1 MRYEAQ
7 KRSRIKHTFMGITTY
22 ESIWWWDDDNKEWN
36 NKTEEMKHFSSHCEC
51 NSVRAFRRRLKK
63 CPKGIEFIL
72 VSRWKGYDVYG
83 HNTTKT
89 K

>member
-1 MRYEAQ
+1 
-7 KRSRIKHTFMGITTY
+7 MGMTTLDDY
-22 ESIWWWDDDNKEWN
+22 WWIYSLKEWR
-36 NKTEEMKHFSSHCEC
+36 KDAEGLCSSHCEC

-63 CPKGIEFIL
+63 CPKSVEFIL

-83 HNTTKT
+83 KNTTKS

>member
-1 MRYEAQ
+1 MRYQAQ
-7 KRSRIKHTFMGITTY
+7 KRSRIKHTFIGMTTY
-22 ESIWWWDDDNKEWN
+22 ESIWWDDDAKKWSE
-36 NKTEEMKHFSSHCEC
+36 KYDEMKRFSSHCDC

-63 CPKGIEFIL
+63 CPKSVEFIL

-83 HNTTKT
+83 KNTTKS